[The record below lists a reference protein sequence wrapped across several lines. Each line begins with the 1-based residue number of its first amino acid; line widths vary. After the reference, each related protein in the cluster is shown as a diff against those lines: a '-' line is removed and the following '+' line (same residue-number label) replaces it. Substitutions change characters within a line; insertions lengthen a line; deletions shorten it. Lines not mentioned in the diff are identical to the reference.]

1 MLVALCSVKG
11 SPGVTTTALA
21 LAACWPGEVQPVL
34 VECDPSGGDLFAR
47 FRLEPFPG
55 LVSLA
60 AAIRVGAAPGVLWQ
74 HTQCL
79 PGQRLPVVVGPAGD
93 DQARAAVSV
102 IARDD
107 AAVLRAAA
115 DSDGAVV
122 LADCGQVAHASA
134 VLPIIAA
141 ADVML
146 LLARPRDDD
155 LSHVAAKLHAAG
167 QWSRKPCL
175 LLIGEGYPS
184 SDVAGVLG
192 TNVMGRIPHDPH
204 GAALLCG
211 AATSRRGPARTR
223 LGKAMPRIAALT
235 AQHAQRP
242 PAQNATSGA
251 PVTAQVPSP
260 ALPVHSAH
268 GSV

>member
-21 LAACWPGEVQPVL
+21 LAACWPSEVQPVL
-34 VECDPSGGDLFAR
+34 VECDPAGGDLFAR

-60 AAIRVGAAPGVLWQ
+60 AAVRGGAAPGVLWEHAQ
-74 HTQCL
+74 HL
-79 PGQRLPVVVGPAGD
+79 PGQRLPVVVAPAGD

-102 IARDD
+102 IARED
-107 AAVLRAAA
+107 AAVVRAAA
-115 DSDGAVV
+115 DGDNAVV
-122 LADCGQVAHASA
+122 LADCGQVSHASA
-134 VLPIIAA
+134 ALPIIGA

-155 LSHVAAKLHAAG
+155 LSHVAAKLHAAS

-175 LLIGEGYPS
+175 LLVGDGYPTG
-184 SDVAGVLG
+184 DVASVLG
-192 TNVMGRIPHDPH
+192 IQVMGRIPHDSRAAELLR
-204 GAALLCG
+204 GAVR
-211 AATSRRGPARTR
+211 SRRGPGRTR
-223 LGKAMPRIAALT
+223 LGKAIPRIVALT

-242 PAQNATSGA
+242 PAENATPGA
-251 PVTAQVPSP
+251 PAP
-260 ALPVHSAH
+260 ALPPDLPVHSPQR
-268 GSV
+268 SVR